1 MNEPVDPIGA
11 VVRFYIQSGCP
22 EVLKVETADDMA
34 DAVGQL
40 YPLETEH
47 AVLVWNRIPVLLE
60 YRYDIPVLLDDL
72 VPLLEEIQRAEF
84 SETRVY
90 WGSDTFSTE
99 WQIRRDGELLRI
111 DSRWMA
117 VSGSY
122 ESLLNGRSQLTV
134 EIRSFVAEWLKVLR
148 RIAYDLGAQ
157 SVRLEDHD
165 IAVRVNALLTP
176 SH

>member
-1 MNEPVDPIGA
+1 MS
-11 VVRFYIQSGCP
+11 FYIQSGCP

-47 AVLVWNRIPVLLE
+47 AVLVWNWIPVLLE

-99 WQIRRDGELLRI
+99 WQIRREGELLRI

-122 ESLLNGRSQLTV
+122 ESLLNDRSQLTV

-157 SVRLEDHD
+157 PSVRLEDHD